1 MSRAIKVEQL
11 GKKYKVPHGRRAGY
25 STLRDLIGDSARAL
39 TKWGREAAQAKPVRE
54 EFWALSGLDFEVGM
68 GERVAVIGHNG
79 AGKSTLLKL
88 LSRITAPSHGRITL
102 HGRIASL
109 LEVGTGFH
117 PDLTGR
123 ENVFVNGSIWGMT
136 RREIRE
142 KFDEIVAFSEVE
154 RFIDT
159 PVKRYS
165 SGMYMRLAFAVA
177 AHLEPEILLVDEVLA
192 VGDAQFQAKCLAKME
207 AIARQGRTILFV
219 SHNMSAV
226 SKLCERAIWLQQ
238 GRLQESGPVDALI
251 AKYLEA
257 APSSAPIS
265 GRTDRIGTGMA
276 RAIDM
281 YLRDAS
287 GARVGTI
294 GSEAAVS
301 VVLQIE
307 TAQESIGKPITIV
320 AIVCDRSGTRLFALN
335 SEWQR
340 VEYIVASRVQTFVCD
355 LPDGLPLQADHYTVL
370 TSILVSG
377 VNADK
382 LSNAMQFEV
391 TPGAAGGSG
400 VGNGSLLGPMRVS
413 QAWQVSR

>member
-1 MSRAIKVEQL
+1 MTRAIKVEQL

-25 STLRDLIGDSARAL
+25 STLRDLIGESVRSLATPRRKAL
-39 TKWGREAAQAKPVRE
+39 QAPRED
-54 EFWALSGLDFEVGM
+54 FWALSEVDFEVGT
-68 GERVAVIGHNG
+68 GERVAIIGHNG

-88 LSRITAPSHGRITL
+88 LSRITSPSHGKITL
-102 HGRIASL
+102 NGRVASL

-123 ENVFVNGSIWGMT
+123 ENVFVNGSIWGMS
-136 RREIRE
+136 RHEIRE

-207 AIARQGRTILFV
+207 AVARQGRTILFV

-251 AKYLEA
+251 GKYLAA
-257 APSSAPIS
+257 APPSADMAA
-265 GRTDRIGTGMA
+265 RTDRIGTGVV
-276 RAIDM
+276 RAVDM
-281 YLRDAS
+281 YLRDAG
-287 GARVGTI
+287 GARVGSVRS
-294 GSEAAVS
+294 GAPVS

-307 TAQESIGKPITIV
+307 TAQESMGKLVSIV

-340 VEYIVASRVQTFVCD
+340 VEYLVASRLQTFVCE
-355 LPDGLPLQADHYTVL
+355 LPAGLPLQADHYTVL

-382 LSNAMQFEV
+382 LGNAMQFEV
-391 TPGAAGGSG
+391 SSADAPSAGGR
-400 VGNGSLLGPMRVS
+400 NDSLFGPMRVA
-413 QAWQVSR
+413 QQWQVAR